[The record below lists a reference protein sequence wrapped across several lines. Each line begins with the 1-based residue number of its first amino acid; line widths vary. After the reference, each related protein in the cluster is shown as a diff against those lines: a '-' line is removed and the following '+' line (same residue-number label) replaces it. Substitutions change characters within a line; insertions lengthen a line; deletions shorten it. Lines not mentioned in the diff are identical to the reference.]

1 MRYLLDTHVLLW
13 ISAEPERIP
22 ARVIEVIEEPSNTA
36 LVSVASIWEAAIKIG
51 KGKLKFSV
59 DDLLAELK
67 QQPFDILPIEIR
79 HVQGLRGLPP
89 IHKDPFDRILIS
101 QAIIDDLLLVSVDSH
116 FHNYGVKVFW

>member
-79 HVQGLRGLPP
+79 HVQGLRVLPP

-101 QAIIDDLLLVSVDSH
+101 QAIIDDLVLVSVDSH